1 MDMIKQQR
9 KINVNGLNQYKMTYT
24 LSQSFG
30 TNSLLL
36 LLLLSAVKF
45 IENNVSLIT
54 IDYISNGEK
63 I

>member
-1 MDMIKQQR
+1 
-9 KINVNGLNQYKMTYT
+9 MTYT

-36 LLLLSAVKF
+36 LLLLSDVKF

>member
-1 MDMIKQQR
+1 
-9 KINVNGLNQYKMTYT
+9 MTYT

-36 LLLLSAVKF
+36 LLLLSDVKF
-45 IENNVSLIT
+45 IENNVNLIT